1 MKKNKMMRIASVLL
15 VAVILTT
22 CAISGTFAKYV
33 TSAGNGDS
41 ARVAKWGVSV
51 TSTGSLFETQYAND
65 GTVEQ
70 DKNGNDISYTVVSS
84 GSYDVV
90 APGTAKQDGL
100 AFSITGIPEVAVNI
114 DFNITDVTDVV
125 LPAGTYKDYTTG
137 NDADDEFTLND
148 DYYPIVYS
156 LKKAGVEVSGG
167 KMSDIEA
174 YLNSI
179 EGNYPANTN
188 LTSTFGNYTLSW
200 TWVFGD
206 DANNKADTFLGQK
219 AADNSIPAPGAST
232 TTSATIAIT
241 VAQID

>member
-33 TSAGNGDS
+33 TSAGNNDT

-51 TSTGSLFETQYAND
+51 TATGSLFETKYAND
-65 GTVEQ
+65 GVVEQ
-70 DKNGNDISYTVVSS
+70 DKNGDDIEFTVVSS
-84 GSYDVV
+84 GSDDVV
-90 APGTAKQDGL
+90 APGTAKADGL
-100 AFSITGIPEVAVNI
+100 AFSITGTPEVAVNI
-114 DFNITDVTDVV
+114 DFNITGVTDVV

-137 NDADDEFTLND
+137 NDADDTFTLAD

-156 LKKAGVEVSGG
+156 LKKAGTEVKSGT
-167 KMSDIEA
+167 MSDIMG
-174 YLNSI
+174 YLDSI
-179 EGNYPANTN
+179 EGNYPANTD
-188 LTSTFGNYTLSW
+188 LTTTFGNYTLSW

-206 DANNKADTFLGQK
+206 SANNQADTFLGQI
-219 AADNSIPAPGAST
+219 AASVDSASGAST